1 MSKQIKIAAAKYED
15 YDDCLQAAADDYA
28 EAHDLAG
35 WDLDP
40 KWEDEQRNTIILT
53 VPDHAA

>member
-1 MSKQIKIAAAKYED
+1 MSKQVKIAAAKYED
-15 YDDCLQAAADDYA
+15 QDDSLQAAADDYA
-28 EAHDLAG
+28 AAHDQAG

-40 KWEDEQRNTIILT
+40 KWEDEQREVIILT

>member
-1 MSKQIKIAAAKYED
+1 MSKQVKIAAAQYED
-15 YDDCLQAAADDYA
+15 QDDCLQAAANDYA
-28 EAHDLAG
+28 QAHGLHG

-40 KWEDEQRNTIILT
+40 QWEDEQRDNIVLT